1 MKECSELQLCGCV
14 SFRGNREERSS
25 TGKTNQPQPAT
36 HSSPHPGGD
45 DLLPPNRGGFP
56 LQAEGTRGG
65 RQEDAGGAPELSDSM
80 FVWNQMFM
88 SGYSSAPRAW
98 LKKFWLLCLCW
109 VTRFVSDPFA
119 SLSLTMFESG
129 KAFIATLR
137 HKLALGWKKKIDFL
151 NSTHHSLGGIQKALC
166 LRLGIK
172 YGEDRNRHCCSG
184 RTIPRWDG
192 LSGLEEGGLNWA

>member
-1 MKECSELQLCGCV
+1 MIMKECPELQLCGCV

-88 SGYSSAPRAW
+88 SGYSSAPWAW
-98 LKKFWLLCLCW
+98 LKKFWLICLCW
-109 VTRFVSDPFA
+109 VTRFVSDPFS

-137 HKLALGWKKKIDFL
+137 HKPALGWKKKK
-151 NSTHHSLGGIQKALC
+151 STFSILHITLWAAYKRHSVS
-166 LRLGIK
+166 
-172 YGEDRNRHCCSG
+172 D
-184 RTIPRWDG
+184 
-192 LSGLEEGGLNWA
+192 LE